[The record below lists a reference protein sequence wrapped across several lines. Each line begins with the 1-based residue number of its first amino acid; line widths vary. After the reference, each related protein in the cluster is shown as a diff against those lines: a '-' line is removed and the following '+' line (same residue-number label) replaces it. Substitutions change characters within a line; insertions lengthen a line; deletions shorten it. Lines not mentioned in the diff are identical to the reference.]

1 MPANRPSPTSKS
13 YPDPDAKAL
22 IRRLGLLPHPEGGFY
37 REIHRSRES
46 VETGK
51 GRRSALTTIYFL
63 LLAGQTSVFH
73 RVLSDEVWHYYQGAP
88 LRLWRVP
95 AGMKKAE
102 AILLGPTGIRG
113 KAAKA
118 VQASVIQAK
127 EWQAAETLGGYTLAG
142 CSVGPGFD
150 FADFTLMRDDIRS
163 AARLRKAFPRLGRL
177 I

>member
-1 MPANRPSPTSKS
+1 MPANRPSTTSKLN
-13 YPDPDAKAL
+13 PDPRARAL
-22 IRRLGLLPHPEGGFY
+22 IRKLRLRPHPEGGFY

-63 LLAGQTSVFH
+63 LLEGQTSVFH
-73 RVLSDEVWHYYQGAP
+73 RVLSDEVWHYYEGAP

-95 AGMKKAE
+95 SGMKKAE
-102 AILLGPTGIRG
+102 AILLGPVGG
-113 KAAKA
+113 SGKA
-118 VQASVIQAK
+118 VQASVIPAK

-150 FADFTLMRDDIRS
+150 FADFTLMRDDTRS